1 MYVSD
6 KDIVIAG
13 PNGLS
18 ARFVAGVERPLREA
32 LVDIAKANGVK
43 AVEEKKPTRKAAPN
57 KATEAE

>member
-1 MYVSD
+1 MFVSD

-18 ARFVAGVERPLREA
+18 ARFVAGVARPLRES

-43 AVEEKKPTRKAAPN
+43 AVEEKKPTRKAAP